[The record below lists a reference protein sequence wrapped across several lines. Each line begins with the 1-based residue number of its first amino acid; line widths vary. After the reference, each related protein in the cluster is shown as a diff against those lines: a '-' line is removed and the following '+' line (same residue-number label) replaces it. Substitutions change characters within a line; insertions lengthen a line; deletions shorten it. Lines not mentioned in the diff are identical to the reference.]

1 MRAPKK
7 IIPVYLWSNLS
18 SASSINI
25 VPPSEQPVLRK
36 LIQER
41 GIRLRREDGRDS
53 YLLQR
58 IAPQYRVLVIEG
70 ISGSGKDTFQAYLKE
85 KIEGRNIYDYS
96 EGELMHS
103 WKHSPIEGIFTL
115 RLEFIRLFL
124 CTVKSILSNDNNALF
139 ILNRLH
145 LSTYVTT
152 IARQSGL
159 EPKYNE
165 IISLLRTLPVH
176 VFVLKLEEHEI
187 EQRSLH
193 SERANVWQTYQESR
207 LSQDGFEDKVKRYIA
222 QQNLMLDV
230 AKKQQIPY
238 SIVKL
243 ISATRTEHRLPDTP
257 QSKELVPSRVQSNE
271 LHPKIAPP
279 KIKSSTKLRG
289 R

>member
-7 IIPVYLWSNLS
+7 IIPVYVWGNLS
-18 SASSINI
+18 SAGNIN
-25 VPPSEQPVLRK
+25 VVQPSEQPVLRK
-36 LIQER
+36 LIQDR
-41 GIRLRREDGRDS
+41 GIRLRREDDRDS
-53 YLLQR
+53 YLLQK
-58 IAPQYRVLVIEG
+58 IASEYRVLVIEG

-85 KIEGRNIYDYS
+85 KIKGRNIYDYS
-96 EGELMHS
+96 EGELLHS

-124 CTVKSILSNDNNALF
+124 CTVKSILNTDNNAVF

-159 EPKYNE
+159 EPKYKE

-193 SERANVWQTYQESR
+193 SERSNVWQTYQESR
-207 LSQDGFEDKVKRYIA
+207 LTQDGFQDKVNRYIT

-243 ISATRTEHRLPDTP
+243 LSATWTEHGSPDAP
-257 QSKELVPSRVQSNE
+257 QSKELVPSRIQSNE
-271 LHPKIAPP
+271 VHSKIARP
-279 KIKSSTKLRG
+279 KIKPSTKLSG

>member
-1 MRAPKK
+1 MAASIK
-7 IIPVYLWSNLS
+7 IIPVYVWGNLS
-18 SASSINI
+18 SAGNINV

-41 GIRLRREDGRDS
+41 GIRPRRDRDS
-53 YLLQR
+53 HLLQR
-58 IAPQYRVLVIEG
+58 IASEYRVLVIEG

-85 KIEGRNIYDYS
+85 KVEGRNIYDYS
-96 EGELMHS
+96 EGELLHS

-124 CTVKSILSNDNNALF
+124 CTVKSILNNDNNALF

-159 EPKYNE
+159 ETKYNE

-176 VFVLKLEEHEI
+176 VFVLKLEDHEI

-193 SERANVWQTYQESR
+193 SERSNVWQNYQESR
-207 LSQDGFEDKVKRYIA
+207 VTQDGFEDKVKRYIT

-230 AKKQQIPY
+230 AQKQQIPY

-243 ISATRTEHRLPDTP
+243 ISATRTEHRLPDPP
-257 QSKELVPSRVQSNE
+257 QSKELVPGRIQSNKV
-271 LHPKIAPP
+271 HSKIARP
-279 KIKSSTKLRG
+279 KIKSSTKLSG